1 MIHQMVVLQQ
11 QMFDGLSEEFVNIL
25 LMSIM
30 VMDIPLLKFYC

>member
-1 MIHQMVVLQQ
+1 MVVLQQ